1 MRIRH
6 CLVAAC
12 VLFAS
17 RAGAQSAAEHI
28 ALGDRAYASLDA
40 VSAFNHYVEALK
52 LDIGNYEANWKAA
65 RSAIDRAT
73 YDESG
78 ETQAKYFAV
87 AETYARAAVAAK
99 PGDAAGH
106 FALARALGER
116 ALSVGIRQR
125 VRYATDIRA
134 QALECLK
141 ADPKHAGCLHVMGVW
156 NAEVMR
162 LNGLARMVAKNILG
176 GRVFS
181 EASWADA
188 KEYIDEA
195 IASEPNRIVH
205 YTDAAAI
212 YRDLGDKAK
221 ARALYQTALNL
232 PIADYNDR
240 HYKAQAQEAL
250 RKLD

>member
-1 MRIRH
+1 MRFRH
-6 CLVAAC
+6 YFVAAC
-12 VLFAS
+12 LLFAS
-17 RAGAQSAAEHI
+17 SVRAQSAAEHI

-40 VSAFNHYVEALK
+40 LSAFNHYVEAIK
-52 LDIGNYEANWKAA
+52 IDNGNYEALWKAA

-78 ETQAKYFAV
+78 ETQAKYFAI
-87 AETYARAAVAAK
+87 AETYSRAAVAAK
-99 PGDAAGH
+99 PDDAAGH
-106 FALARALGER
+106 FALARALGEG

-125 VRYATDIRA
+125 VRYATEVRA

-195 IASEPNRIVH
+195 IANEPTRVVH

-212 YRDLGDKAK
+212 YRDVGNKAK
-221 ARALYQTALNL
+221 ARELYQTALRL
-232 PIADYNDR
+232 PISDYNDR
-240 HYKAQAQEAL
+240 HYKAQAQAAL
-250 RKLD
+250 KSL